1 MSHDILTLKDY
12 LGIIRFS
19 RAYGCFYLGMV
30 LLSIGVIIMSVYLP
44 HPHPLWF
51 IVLEGLLTI
60 LFSLEIFLQIA
71 VQRGMYF
78 RSSMFNNIEF
88 ALCVASMV
96 AYMEVIFQMN
106 VQSYEWADILIM
118 RRAVFNSLFGM
129 SPLHNK
135 FPLCQSR
142 ALHPTLRH
150 TARTGRVLFFMRQHS
165 RYRMSTFGLTL
176 HSGHFKR
183 SSDCS
188 DPGDP
193 ICLEMDECMEGAG
206 SQGDVLFTP
215 EAKRREQVADE
226 LGCSFSDGEGLWL

>member
-106 VQSYEWADILIM
+106 VQSYEWADILII
-118 RRAVFNSLFGM
+118 
-129 SPLHNK
+129 
-135 FPLCQSR
+135 
-142 ALHPTLRH
+142 TLRH

>member
-106 VQSYEWADILIM
+106 VQGSLQLFVWHVATPQQVSSLPKPSSAPNPAPHSTHWACSLLYAAALAVQDVNF
-118 RRAVFNSLFGM
+118 RA
-129 SPLHNK
+129 
-135 FPLCQSR
+135 
-142 ALHPTLRH
+142 
-150 TARTGRVLFFMRQHS
+150 
-165 RYRMSTFGLTL
+165 
-176 HSGHFKR
+176 
-183 SSDCS
+183 
-188 DPGDP
+188 DPP
-193 ICLEMDECMEGAG
+193 QWAF
-206 SQGDVLFTP
+206 Q
-215 EAKRREQVADE
+215 AQ
-226 LGCSFSDGEGLWL
+226 